1 MLILHCTRWHPNQKF
16 ISNMLANLPACTNNH
31 AYVLS
36 WCSDPH
42 EMFWRTRSC
51 SIPCGICPS
60 FLLQDLRPPLQLEV
74 IACTAHHPLILM
86 LILYLKQ
93 SLGGRWRRRQQQNV
107 GLSMFQLL
115 FALPNICTKDVLSE
129 AEPHRSVRSN
139 RLAWVDDGWSSIEN
153 HIKCTFQFVNFWWM
167 CCKFVKQKEVFM
179 LWVSIWRLLL
189 LEKFRSSHVY
199 QMLGGFWYA
208 HFHCCPRVALSSPL
222 DMKSWSQSLFQRERF
237 QASHIDLQE
246 RPLKLGN
253 FEAFHFVPNPDA
265 IDFSRF
271 PNCLMFQFG
280 YTCSGLEGYVPGTEG
295 KRSNKEDTT
304 KPRQNHTTRN
314 SLWGQASQSL
324 QEVGNRLESIR
335 FEVEQLDSTPI
346 FVQRSLVFFGICLA
360 KPLSWRVHRTDSPPS
375 PER

>member
-1 MLILHCTRWHPNQKF
+1 MKKN
-16 ISNMLANLPACTNNH
+16 A
-31 AYVLS
+31 LS
-36 WCSDPH
+36 WSSNPH
-42 EMFWRTRSC
+42 EIFWRTRSC
-51 SIPCGICPS
+51 SIPCDICPS
-60 FLLQDLRPPLQLEV
+60 FLLQDLRPPLQFEV

-93 SLGGRWRRRQQQNV
+93 SLGGRWRQQQNV

-139 RLAWVDDGWSSIEN
+139 RLAWVDIWSSIEN
-153 HIKCTFQFVNFWWM
+153 HIKCTFQFVNFDGCVVNLWSKRKSS
-167 CCKFVKQKEVFM
+167 CCGCQFDSCCCLKSSGPVMYTKCLVDSGMPISIAAQELLYPVPWTWSHEVNPCFKGKDFKPVT
-179 LWVSIWRLLL
+179 LICKRDSRQPFCL
-189 LEKFRSSHVY
+189 
-199 QMLGGFWYA
+199 
-208 HFHCCPRVALSSPL
+208 
-222 DMKSWSQSLFQRERF
+222 
-237 QASHIDLQE
+237 ASAF
-246 RPLKLGN
+246 KLGN

-280 YTCSGLEGYVPGTEG
+280 YTCSGLEGYVPRTEG

-304 KPRQNHTTRN
+304 KPRNSQLATRN

-346 FVQRSLVFFGICLA
+346 FVLSGICLA
-360 KPLSWRVHRTDSPPS
+360 KPLSWRVHRTDFPPS